1 MAGIGGDASPMGE
14 SGIRDLLEAAVKDEG
29 EKESVRKH
37 AIEALGYLGTEASLD
52 ALSPLLSA
60 GNPYAQDAAKA
71 VGRIGQRVTE
81 EQEITTKVEL
91 SKAGELLLDVFRSAD
106 TDELRLVAAAG
117 LSLMGAQPVEALL
130 EDLRGGS
137 PELRP
142 WIAAILGAIGK
153 PATDAVLEA
162 RGAVQ
167 EAEGAGET
175 LEEAKQAALEEL
187 GVPAD
192 QVEFEVVQRPHGAW
206 FWRVGF
212 RARAVVAGA
221 PVHKAWCAATLKLIG
236 DARALDFLE
245 RMPEEEQPAPE
256 KVEAGREILDDLQ
269 AAL

>member
-37 AIEALGYLGTEASLD
+37 ATEALGYLGTEASLD
-52 ALSPLLSA
+52 VLSPLLSA

-71 VGRIGQRVTE
+71 VGRIGERVTE
-81 EQEITTKVEL
+81 QQEITTKVEL

-167 EAEGAGET
+167 EAEGARRCCRGSRAQG
-175 LEEAKQAALEEL
+175 LVRRYAQADRRRQSVGLPGTHARGGAAGSRE
-187 GVPAD
+187 GRGRPGDPGRPAGRLVTRRD
-192 QVEFEVVQRPHGAW
+192 AD
-206 FWRVGF
+206 
-212 RARAVVAGA
+212 
-221 PVHKAWCAATLKLIG
+221 CAACQDT
-236 DARALDFLE
+236 
-245 RMPEEEQPAPE
+245 
-256 KVEAGREILDDLQ
+256 DLHGNES
-269 AAL
+269 